1 MNSKQNPSRVSAK
14 SAFAFGVGSALVVGA
29 IVFFVLRHDGRAV
42 AATVAPPTTRVEAS
56 TPTMPPPSDATTVAT
71 TEPKP
76 IPGHAMHAA
85 LPTAPADA
93 TPLIS
98 GTIAL
103 DPSIAHSITG
113 KALVFVIAR
122 TGSAGGKGV
131 HPVFA
136 KRLDVTSFPVAFSL
150 SAQDSMM
157 GQAAPAKVSLEARI
171 DLDGDAMT
179 REPGAPS
186 AKIDSVAIGSSNV
199 SLVLKP
205 GT

>member
-1 MNSKQNPSRVSAK
+1 MSSEQNPSRVSAK
-14 SAFAFGVGSALVVGA
+14 SAFAFGAGSALVVGA
-29 IVFFVLRHDGRAV
+29 IVFFVLHHDGRAA
-42 AATVAPPTTRVEAS
+42 AATVAQPATRVEAS
-56 TPTMPPPSDATTVAT
+56 IPAMPPPSDATTVAA

-76 IPGHAMHAA
+76 IPGHAMHPS
-85 LPTAPADA
+85 LPAAPADA
-93 TPLIS
+93 APLIS

-103 DPSIAHSITG
+103 DPSIAKTISG
-113 KALVFVIAR
+113 KTLIFVIAR
-122 TGSAGGKGV
+122 SGNDGGKKG

-136 KRLDVTSFPVAFSL
+136 KRLDVTSFPVSFSL

-157 GQAAPAKVSLEARI
+157 GQAPPAKVSLEARI

-179 REPGAPS
+179 REPNAPS

-205 GT
+205 GV